1 MQESNKKSPRD
12 KSAGMEYK
20 TVMAQLKHP
29 NRPNTFEEDTFDGV
43 NCGTGSSISLKTR
56 RGALLSDDEI
66 DDNDWL
72 IDDLGPERKK
82 RRFHT
87 PMKEIASTSKE
98 NIHTDSMSST
108 WCADDAL
115 LPDNAF
121 QVLLDAATA
130 STKQQR
136 KKQTTKLRLSGS
148 SNVSNCSNLSI
159 GRGKTKQQSSLLEN
173 GFCRFRSES
182 PRSGDDSFDLPPTT
196 NEPDSTTASLH
207 LLISPSKSSPIKVQA
222 TQVIPATISFKIKV
236 ENELLLVPVER
247 KKLNDINIR
256 WLAEESARR
265 YYKFV
270 V

>member
-1 MQESNKKSPRD
+1 
-12 KSAGMEYK
+12 MEYK

-29 NRPNTFEEDTFDGV
+29 NRANTFEEDAFDDLS
-43 NCGTGSSISLKTR
+43 CGAGSSILLKSR
-56 RGALLSDDEI
+56 RSALLDEDEI

-87 PMKEIASTSKE
+87 PNKEIASTSKE
-98 NIHTDSMSST
+98 NLNTDSMSSA

-115 LPDNAF
+115 APDDAF

-130 STKQQR
+130 PTKQQR
-136 KKQTTKLRLSGS
+136 KKQTNKLRLSGS

-159 GRGKTKQQSSLLEN
+159 GRGNKTKHQSSLLES

-182 PRSGDDSFDLPPTT
+182 PRSGDDFFDLPPTT
-196 NEPDSTTASLH
+196 NEPDSTTASIH

-222 TQVIPATISFKIKV
+222 SPVMPTTISFKIKV

-247 KKLNDINIR
+247 KKLNDVNIR
-256 WLAEESARR
+256 WLAEEAARR
-265 YYKFV
+265 YYKYV
-270 V
+270 VEIHTVLTDLI